1 MTTLC
6 ESFFLGGE
14 MYATVYSR
22 SGQPR
27 LKIHKCKFLPDK
39 RHPERNRIK
48 TIQTSVSLSRDQ
60 LKELLSDGSMFLNR
74 MEYME
79 LGGDV
84 KPRKTI
90 LLDDP
95 VIKNKKVLSK
105 YKEQLSKKPWLSKRT
120 IQRDMCRNLPLKKRR
135 VDLKSITSFE
145 QIADRGVNKIPVV
158 INGKIQTE
166 VKNHSSSINGITETL
181 PMKPWTNS
189 KPKKVCKICSKSF
202 TRLTSLRTHSARCHP
217 NEPPIPLV
225 KRPTFNRDRMTD
237 RTEKH
242 SSVKYV
248 DILPKPVTSTTQQ
261 TEPFGNEIPVVR
273 DGDIDQDVNPWC
285 LSKPTI
291 SSTPMMV
298 DTDPRMLKTSSPA
311 IV

>member
-6 ESFFLGGE
+6 ESFFLGGD

-105 YKEQLSKKPWLSKRT
+105 YKEQLSK
-120 IQRDMCRNLPLKKRR
+120 
-135 VDLKSITSFE
+135 
-145 QIADRGVNKIPVV
+145 
-158 INGKIQTE
+158 
-166 VKNHSSSINGITETL
+166 
-181 PMKPWTNS
+181 
-189 KPKKVCKICSKSF
+189 
-202 TRLTSLRTHSARCHP
+202 
-217 NEPPIPLV
+217 
-225 KRPTFNRDRMTD
+225 
-237 RTEKH
+237 
-242 SSVKYV
+242 
-248 DILPKPVTSTTQQ
+248 
-261 TEPFGNEIPVVR
+261 
-273 DGDIDQDVNPWC
+273 
-285 LSKPTI
+285 
-291 SSTPMMV
+291 
-298 DTDPRMLKTSSPA
+298 
-311 IV
+311 